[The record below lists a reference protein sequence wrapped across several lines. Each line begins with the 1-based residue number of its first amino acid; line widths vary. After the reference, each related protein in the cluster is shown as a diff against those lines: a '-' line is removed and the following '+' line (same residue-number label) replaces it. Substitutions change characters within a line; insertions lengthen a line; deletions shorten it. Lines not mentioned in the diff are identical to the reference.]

1 MYIQKIV
8 AVLYVTYTKTKTKLL
23 NNKRNKIYQENYKP
37 KRKTEDGKR
46 VSNLFTHR
54 Q

>member
-23 NNKRNKIYQENYKP
+23 NKRNKIYQENYKP
-37 KRKTEDGKR
+37 KREAEDGER
-46 VSNLFTHR
+46 VSNLFIHR